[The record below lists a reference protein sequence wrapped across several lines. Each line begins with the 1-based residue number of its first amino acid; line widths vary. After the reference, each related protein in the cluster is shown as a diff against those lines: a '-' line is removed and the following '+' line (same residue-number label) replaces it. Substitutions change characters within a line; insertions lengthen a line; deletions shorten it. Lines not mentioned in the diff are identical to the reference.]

1 MKTSFQNYL
10 HLQIVIIAL
19 LLVNISNGFA
29 QRINNKSVPISRA
42 TILPRI
48 DGIFNADE
56 WEDAARLDGFR
67 QYEPVSNAMPAFE
80 TEVYLMYND
89 EAIFIAAVMH
99 DNNPD
104 SIASQLGMRDN
115 EGLNADYFGI
125 GFDTYNDQ
133 QDAYYFILSASGI
146 QVDGRVKDPTYS
158 AVWFSSA
165 KINAEG
171 WVAEFRI
178 PYSALR
184 FPKKDIQSWG
194 FQAYRKIR
202 RYREES
208 QWALEEKG
216 SENAQMYWGEITNL
230 QNISPPIRLSFTPY
244 VSANMQHSSDPAY
257 KEDPWSSSFN
267 GGMDIKYGI
276 NESFTMDMILLP
288 DFSQVKSDKV
298 QNNLTAL
305 ELIYDENRTFFNEG
319 TDLFQKGEL
328 FYSRRIG
335 RTPVLSYSIYDSLS
349 QNEWISSNPLN
360 ARLLNATKVSGRTA
374 GGTGIGFF
382 NAITGN
388 TWATINDTI
397 TGAERKLLTDPATNY
412 NIMVVDQTLPNNSS
426 VYLIN
431 TNVSRPSG
439 WDDSNVTG
447 GGATIGDKSKT
458 YYVGASLAI
467 SKWFKANE
475 VSRYPIGE
483 DKTGYNYG
491 LFFMKSRGK
500 FQFSIYQSALDKYF
514 NINDMGIN
522 RTNNQLNRGIYL
534 SYRIYEPFSIFRNFA
549 QSFAVDQLLSL
560 DSKKNIDTEIKY
572 KGNTTFNNYFSLWW
586 GLSVSPYERHDFY
599 EPRKSG
605 RYFLM
610 PGYSDYNIGFSSDY
624 RKRFA
629 LDGSIEYTL
638 DFDNIKSM
646 WAEIEPI
653 FRINNRFFI
662 KHETGLGLNPENLGY
677 VNQNQE
683 NIWFGKRDIFT
694 LENAFTGNY
703 MISRPISVSLGFR
716 HFWQKAEYTAYYTLQ
731 ENGYLTADPEYM
743 YDHHFNYNFFSIDLN
758 IDWEFAPGSLLSLV
772 WKNNIQQYNN
782 NYEILFSDNLR
793 DMFGSPQLN
802 MFSIKALYHLDY
814 LMIKNIKRNKP

>member
-1 MKTSFQNYL
+1 MKTSFQPYL
-10 HLQIVIIAL
+10 SALILFLALWVIFIP
-19 LLVNISNGFA
+19 NSIA
-29 QRINNKSVPISRA
+29 QRINNKSVSIAR
-42 TILPRI
+42 TVNQPRI
-48 DGIFNADE
+48 DGIFDHNE
-56 WEDAARLDGFR
+56 WAGAALMDGFK

-80 TEVYLMYND
+80 TEVYMMYDD
-89 EAIFIAAVMH
+89 EAIYLAGVMH
-99 DNNPD
+99 DKNPD

-115 EGLNADYFGI
+115 GNLNADYFGI

-133 QDAYYFILSASGI
+133 QDAYYFIVSASGI
-146 QVDGRVKDPTYS
+146 QVDWRVKDPTYS
-158 AVWFSSA
+158 AVWFSSV
-165 KINAEG
+165 KINDAG

-194 FQAYRKIR
+194 FQAFRKIR

-216 SENAQMYWGEITNL
+216 SEDAQMYWGEITDL
-230 QNISPPIRLSFTPY
+230 QNIKPPIRLSFTPY
-244 VSANMQHSSDPAY
+244 VSANLQHFSDPDF

-267 GGMDIKYGI
+267 GGLDIKYGI

-319 TDLFQKGEL
+319 TDLFQKGGL

-335 RTPVLSYSIYDSLS
+335 RTPLLSSSIEYSRRE
-349 QNEWISSNPLN
+349 NERIVGNPLN
-360 ARLLNATKVSGRTA
+360 ARLLNATKLSGRTA

-388 TWATINDTI
+388 TWATVRDTVSG
-397 TGAERKLLTDPATNY
+397 TERKLLTDPATNY
-412 NIMVVDQTLPNNSS
+412 NILVVDQTLPNNSS

-431 TNVSRPSG
+431 TNVSRPEG

-467 SKWFKANE
+467 SKWFKAGE
-475 VSRYPIGE
+475 SPIYPIGE

-491 LFFMKSRGK
+491 LFFLKSRGK
-500 FQFSIYQSALDKYF
+500 FQFSLYQSALDKYF

-522 RTNNQLNRGIYL
+522 RTRNQLNRGIYL

-549 QSFAVDQLLSL
+549 QSIAFDQLLSL
-560 DSKKNIDTEIKY
+560 DSKKNINTEFEY
-572 KGNTTFNNYFSLWW
+572 KGNTTFNNYFTFWW
-586 GLSVSPYERHDFY
+586 EVSISPYERHDFY
-599 EPRKSG
+599 EPRRSG
-605 RYFLM
+605 RYYIS
-610 PGYSDYNIGFSSDY
+610 PGYTEYSLGFSSDY

-629 LDGSIEYTL
+629 LDGRFEYSQ
-638 DFDNIKSM
+638 DFDKVRTL
-646 WAEIEPI
+646 WAELEPI

-662 KHETGLGLNPENLGY
+662 KHETGLGLNPGNFGY
-677 VNQNQE
+677 VNQSQK

-703 MISRPISVSLGFR
+703 MISRPISVSLGLR
-716 HFWQKAEYTAYYTLQ
+716 HFWQTAEYSAYYSLL
-731 ENGYLTADPEYM
+731 ENGHLMPETEYP

-782 NYEILFSDNLR
+782 QYNILFRDNLKE
-793 DMFGSPQLN
+793 MFRSPQVN

-814 LMIKNIKRNKP
+814 QIIKILKRNKP